1 MTNEI
6 LQEISSFTTDGEVLS
21 LYVDMSVTSDNKRTW
36 QTFLNKQR
44 SRFPALDSDRPGHH
58 REHVGEILTRAE
70 TWLATQF
77 DTRCKGAVIFAEIG
91 GDRFDAFSFPRPL
104 PNRLDIGPQPVVG
117 PLHAAMGT
125 ERRWCV
131 AIVDREHLRVLTVH
145 LGKIE
150 ADNVIEPE
158 PYPTPHDVQA
168 GGYAHKDYQKWKAE
182 EARSF
187 FKTFAEEVAKVG
199 AQYSVDG
206 YVLLGT
212 SENTKHFL
220 EFLSPQIQERV
231 VHTGHAPPA
240 GNSGDLLRR
249 LEPLFADITARE
261 EARAIEQL
269 LDRVRN
275 DHLAASGWHQTLIEL
290 QEGKVDQLFIARN
303 EAREGVQC
311 TQCSFYLVRREG
323 ECPYCGG
330 TLRDGIDLVESA
342 VRMAAGQEVRVEF
355 VASDALS
362 EMNGVG
368 ALLKFR

>member
-6 LQEISSFTTDGEVLS
+6 LEKVSSFRSDNEVLT

-44 SRFPALDSDRPGHH
+44 SRFPALDSDRNGHH
-58 REHVGEILTRAE
+58 REPVGELLTRAE
-70 TWLATQF
+70 NWLGTEF
-77 DTRCKGAVIFAEIG
+77 DTRCKGAAIFAEIG
-91 GDRFDAFSFPRPL
+91 GDWFEAISFPRPL
-104 PNRLDIGPQPVVG
+104 QNRLEVGSQPVLG
-117 PLHAAMGT
+117 PMRAAMGT
-125 ERRWCV
+125 ERRWCIV
-131 AIVDREHLRVLTVH
+131 IVDREHLRVLSVH
-145 LGKIE
+145 MGAIE
-150 ADNVIEPE
+150 ADHAVVPDA
-158 PYPTPHDVQA
+158 YPTPHDVQA

-187 FKTFAEEVAKVG
+187 FRTFAEEVAKMG
-199 AQYSVDG
+199 GQYAVDG

-212 SENTKHFL
+212 NENTKHFL
-220 EFLSPQIQERV
+220 DFLPQQIQDRV

-240 GNSGDLLRR
+240 GNGADLLRH
-249 LEPLFADITARE
+249 LEPVFSDIAAKE

-275 DHLAASGWHQTLIEL
+275 DHLATSGWHQTLIEL

-303 EAREGVQC
+303 EEREGVQC
-311 TQCSFYLVRREG
+311 TQCNFYLVRREG

-330 TLRDGIDLVESA
+330 ALRDGVDLVESA
-342 VRMAAGQEVRVEF
+342 VRMATGQEVRVEF
-355 VASDALS
+355 VTSDALADI
-362 EMNGVG
+362 NGVG